1 MKISSR
7 ETTRLVKTVPERHM
21 AMPTAAAVKKEA
33 ASMLKSITHTLV
45 KLIEQYCERSRC
57 PATAVR
63 EEMTEA
69 AITQVITAAKKLKKR
84 DRRVLGRE

>member
-1 MKISSR
+1 MTYNVAPDYTWELKI
-7 ETTRLVKTVPERHM
+7 
-21 AMPTAAAVKKEA
+21 
-33 ASMLKSITHTLV
+33 ASYDAGRDKQMCIRD
-45 KLIEQYCERSRC
+45 RSRC